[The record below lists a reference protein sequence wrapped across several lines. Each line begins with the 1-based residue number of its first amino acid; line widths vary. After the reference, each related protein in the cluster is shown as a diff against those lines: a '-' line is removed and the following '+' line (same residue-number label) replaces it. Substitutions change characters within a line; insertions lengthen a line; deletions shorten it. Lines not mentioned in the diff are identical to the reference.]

1 MAAAE
6 LRCTVAVE
14 EPLPGGAAPRRR
26 VVRGAL
32 VLLGRNELRQPV
44 LRVLG
49 GTGAALS
56 FPLSGDAVRLFAR
69 FAGEGRAAVRLGP
82 GGAQLLLSDCPPDAL
97 RRFLRL
103 LRHKLAAGPRGAP
116 RCPRLLARPPPA
128 FAIISPLR
136 ERDALRRPREGAGE
150 EPGQRPAE
158 VRPRGG
164 TGRGGAVPVS
174 RRRRPHGAAV
184 PQVPR
189 AERRPPA
196 RLSAEQEAV
205 LGAVRSGQGV
215 FFTGCAGE
223 QREGPSPGAASAPSR
238 CCRFP
243 QPCGAGPAPAAS
255 AAPGGSRG

>member
-49 GTGAALS
+49 GTGSGTGTALS

-69 FAGEGRAAVRLGP
+69 FAGEGRAAVRLAP

-136 ERDALRRPREGAGE
+136 ERDVLRRPGRPRGEGGGE

-158 VRPRGG
+158 VRPRDG
-164 TGRGGAVPVS
+164 TGRGGP
-174 RRRRPHGAAV
+174 G
-184 PQVPR
+184 
-189 AERRPPA
+189 EPP
-196 RLSAEQEAV
+196 
-205 LGAVRSGQGV
+205 
-215 FFTGCAGE
+215 
-223 QREGPSPGAASAPSR
+223 PP
-238 CCRFP
+238 
-243 QPCGAGPAPAAS
+243 
-255 AAPGGSRG
+255 

>member
-1 MAAAE
+1 MNGVGSGEMAAAE
-6 LRCTVAVE
+6 LRGTVAVE

-49 GTGAALS
+49 GTGTALS
-56 FPLSGDAVRLFAR
+56 FPLSGDAVRLFTR

-136 ERDALRRPREGAGE
+136 ERDALRSPRGGAAE

-164 TGRGGAVPVS
+164 MGWR
-174 RRRRPHGAAV
+174 
-184 PQVPR
+184 
-189 AERRPPA
+189 
-196 RLSAEQEAV
+196 
-205 LGAVRSGQGV
+205 
-215 FFTGCAGE
+215 
-223 QREGPSPGAASAPSR
+223 
-238 CCRFP
+238 
-243 QPCGAGPAPAAS
+243 GAGR
-255 AAPGGSRG
+255 SR